1 MTDFRV
7 TSITLDLHAVFFGPI
22 DLEFLAAPPAFERA
36 RHFLRRE
43 GSASPTVG
51 AHGIRATEVWRR
63 FAMGFFRRGY
73 DAPAE
78 RRPLLNFEPCPQHA
92 DFAAVD
98 LDNCL
103 EVIEFED
110 AVPGASTE
118 LQRDIGLQTSEQ
130 KGHHGS

>member
-1 MTDFRV
+1 MTEFRV

-51 AHGIRATEVWRR
+51 AHGIRATEGWRR

-73 DAPAE
+73 DAPAG
-78 RRPLLNFEPCPQHA
+78 RRPPPNFEASPPHPRFSGGWPRQS
-92 DFAAVD
+92 
-98 LDNCL
+98 
-103 EVIEFED
+103 
-110 AVPGASTE
+110 PG
-118 LQRDIGLQTSEQ
+118 
-130 KGHHGS
+130 